1 MELPERFGKYAVT
14 GVIGKGAM
22 GVVYKAFDPLI
33 ERVVALKT
41 IHRNLVG
48 DEGVHAVERF
58 RREARAAG
66 RLSHPGIVAVF
77 DYGEE
82 GDLAFIAMEFVQ
94 GHDLADYF
102 KRGVR
107 FDARDAV
114 SIVLQLLDALGHAHK
129 QGVVHRDVKPSNI
142 LIMPNGR
149 VKVADFGI
157 ARIDVSELTQAGMT
171 VGTPSYMAPE
181 QYLGHQVDGRA
192 DLFAA
197 GVLLYQLLTG
207 VKPFQGPPHL
217 LAYKVCHEAAPRP
230 STVSPQVSHAF
241 DDLLDRALAKKPDD
255 RFQTAR
261 EFRDALLAAYAGPVA
276 DEVSGDTLILDPPVA
291 RAVQVEA
298 APAVGPGRP
307 GTSPSGGTPVPEGW
321 DAAVLERAQRLL
333 APHVGPLAR
342 VLVRKAAAATRDA
355 DEFHRRL
362 AEEIEQPADRRRFLE
377 QCAGAAPAPATVAGT
392 SRGSG
397 GGAVPGGGAIT
408 PEMVEAATRQL
419 APWLGPI
426 ARIVARRTAPQAA
439 SAEQYYLLLAEQ
451 LTDAADR
458 RAFLKAVG
466 LS

>member
-1 MELPERFGKYAVT
+1 MPRLSRATPVLTNPHSPRSRTNSRSGRKVATDFGKYELLSEL
-14 GVIGKGAM
+14 GRGGM

-261 EFRDALLAAYAGPVA
+261 EFREALLAAYAGPVA
-276 DEVSGDTLILDPPVA
+276 DEVSGDTLILDPPVGRSPACWCA
-291 RAVQVEA
+291 R
-298 APAVGPGRP
+298 RP
-307 GTSPSGGTPVPEGW
+307 PPRAMPTSSTAGSP
-321 DAAVLERAQRLL
+321 
-333 APHVGPLAR
+333 
-342 VLVRKAAAATRDA
+342 
-355 DEFHRRL
+355 RRSSSR
-362 AEEIEQPADRRRFLE
+362 P
-377 QCAGAAPAPATVAGT
+377 TVAA
-392 SRGSG
+392 SSNS
-397 GGAVPGGGAIT
+397 
-408 PEMVEAATRQL
+408 AA
-419 APWLGPI
+419 GP
-426 ARIVARRTAPQAA
+426 RRPRP
-439 SAEQYYLLLAEQ
+439 SWGR
-451 LTDAADR
+451 AADR
-458 RAFLKAVG
+458 RARRQAAPSRRTWWRRPRASWPPGSDPSPGSWPSVPPRRPPRAT
-466 LS
+466 STTCCSPSSSPTPTTVARS